1 MEGLD
6 NQVKNSLSFLDNEYI
21 NAGVSLFLIL
31 YTGLVAPK
39 LPKSIADFLDS
50 TLGKFIMFFM
60 IIYISRKDTTIAIIA
75 AVAVIISIMALD
87 KLKLNEHMTNLSK
100 LNEIKEMSEDIT
112 ELTEDMIAEK
122 RMNEIIS
129 NSDQEMNE
137 SEEAMINSESMVD
150 SEAMVESEAV
160 GPVGVESE
168 LTEKLS
174 NVNENKNTIGE
185 MIEQAGLELDQ
196 DGPAGI
202 SEESLESL
210 EEVDNLSESLLE
222 EQELLE
228 EVEQELEDDSG
239 IEGISES
246 DNLSFV
252 ESEDVIEETDQEV
265 DEENNLSEEEME
277 DDEEEVNMEE
287 LDDSMINE
295 VLERKKKDEARGI
308 KVGPKKLKFYC
319 KCVLRKYK
327 KQLQSASSNL
337 VMN

>member
-122 RMNEIIS
+122 RMNEIQGNI
-129 NSDQEMNE
+129 DQGNNE
-137 SEEAMINSESMVD
+137 SEEAMVESESMVD
-150 SEAMVESEAV
+150 SEAI
-160 GPVGVESE
+160 GPLGVESE

-174 NVNENKNTIGE
+174 NVDDVKNTVGE
-185 MIEQAGLELDQ
+185 MIEQAGLELD
-196 DGPAGI
+196 DNGPTGI

-228 EVEQELEDDSG
+228 EVQQELEDDSG

-246 DNLSFV
+246 DNFSSV

-265 DEENNLSEEEME
+265 DEENELSEDEI
-277 DDEEEVNMEE
+277 DDDDEEVNMEE

-295 VLERKKKDEARGI
+295 VLERKKKDEAKGI

-327 KQLQSASSNL
+327 KQLQSVSNL